1 MDDDGLKE
9 AKRASKNSSQSDDS
23 SEDQRAK
30 VGRDIKNRMNESITQ
45 MNTEGDPT
53 RSDE

>member
-1 MDDDGLKE
+1 MDEDSLEGTKG
-9 AKRASKNSSQSDDS
+9 ASGNSSQRDDNN
-23 SEDQRAK
+23 EDQRAK
-30 VGRDIKNRMNESITQ
+30 VGRDIKNRMNESITK

>member
-1 MDDDGLKE
+1 MDENGLKE
-9 AKRASKNSSQSDDS
+9 AKGASKNSSQSGDS
-23 SEDQRAK
+23 NEDQRAK
-30 VGRDIKNRMNESITQ
+30 VGRDIKNRMNENITQ